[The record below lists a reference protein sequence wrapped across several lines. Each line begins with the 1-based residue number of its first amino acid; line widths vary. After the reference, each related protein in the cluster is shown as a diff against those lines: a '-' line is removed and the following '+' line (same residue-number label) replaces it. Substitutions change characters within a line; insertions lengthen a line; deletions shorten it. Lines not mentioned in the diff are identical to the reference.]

1 LDHLF
6 EIRLLLEPPAA
17 ALATRRAAN
26 QEIKDLENLLIQTEK
41 VKDDALGLRNGNLE
55 FHRRLVSLAGN
66 PLLTAL
72 CQTVLKLL
80 VESMQHRLDLSISLS
95 VLSFH
100 WLVLKAVRERKPELA
115 QRLLTEDLG
124 VLHAKYQELNPLAP
138 LKTQDA
144 QL

>member
-1 LDHLF
+1 
-6 EIRLLLEPPAA
+6 
-17 ALATRRAAN
+17 
-26 QEIKDLENLLIQTEK
+26 
-41 VKDDALGLRNGNLE
+41 
-55 FHRRLVSLAGN
+55 
-66 PLLTAL
+66 
-72 CQTVLKLL
+72 
-80 VESMQHRLDLSISLS
+80 MQHRLDLSISLS